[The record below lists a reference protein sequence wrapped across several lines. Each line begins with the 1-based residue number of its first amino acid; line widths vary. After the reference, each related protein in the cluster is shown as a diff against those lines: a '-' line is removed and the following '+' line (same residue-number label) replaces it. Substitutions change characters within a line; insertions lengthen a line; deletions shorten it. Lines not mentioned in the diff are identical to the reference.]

1 MIHKNEKSVMHLPHL
16 QQNFAYKH
24 INSNF
29 AKSMFLTHN
38 CDNYKTAIRLIFKR
52 KSKSPFKT
60 ILIQI

>member
-1 MIHKNEKSVMHLPHL
+1 MIHKNEQSVMHLSHV

-52 KSKSPFKT
+52 KRKTIFKI